1 MSTTV
6 ARTMSSIPAR
16 TASETWRA
24 IVNLIAPSDEQA
36 RTELLGVEGIAC
48 SLITDKAMT
57 APIIVTGKGP
67 RVRIYC
73 QYDEDAI
80 SGDDAN
86 ESALATKPTEEE
98 WAVSMP
104 CEEADLSWVQEA
116 LKKKSSRITARDK
129 SLGIRLSQ
137 SDEIE
142 NSTHAVVL
150 FDEEAFLRK

>member
-6 ARTMSSIPAR
+6 ARTMNSIPAR

-24 IVNLIAPSDEQA
+24 IVNLIAPSDEKA
-36 RTELLGVEGIAC
+36 RNELLEVEGIAC

-86 ESALATKPTEEE
+86 ESALATNPTDEE
-98 WAVSMP
+98 WAVSLP
-104 CEEADLSWVQEA
+104 CEEVDLGWVHEA
-116 LKKKSSRITARDK
+116 LQKKSSRITARDK

-137 SDEIE
+137 SEGLE
-142 NSTHAVVL
+142 NSTHAVVM